1 VNSRVSALI
10 RKEFIQ
16 IVRDRRTLAIIL
28 VQPAILLLLFGYA
41 INTTVEHL
49 PTIVL
54 DQAGDRVS
62 RDFIQALNNSG
73 IFDVVDSA
81 RDPEMV
87 RQAVDAGAVK
97 VGVLIP
103 SDFARDLAAGRP
115 TEVQLL
121 IDGSDPNIAQSA
133 LFAAV
138 AVGQVRSA
146 LALSAR
152 LERIGLVTSAPA
164 IDVRPVVLYNPNMA
178 SINFMV
184 PGLIG
189 LILQN
194 QTLILTALAVVRE
207 RESGT
212 LEQLVVT
219 PIRRW
224 EFMVGKVLPYL
235 LLAFANVCL
244 ALAVGAF
251 WFQVEIAGSIGLL
264 LVLSVLFSISS
275 LSLGLLIST
284 VSQSQREATQ
294 LATFIILPTF
304 LLSGFMYPRETMPLP
319 LHDLGYLL
327 PLTYFLRILRGIV
340 LKGVGLDMLWGD
352 VLPLAVM
359 SLLLLTVS
367 TWRFRKQLD

>member
-1 VNSRVSALI
+1 
-10 RKEFIQ
+10 
-16 IVRDRRTLAIIL
+16 
-28 VQPAILLLLFGYA
+28 
-41 INTTVEHL
+41 
-49 PTIVL
+49 
-54 DQAGDRVS
+54 
-62 RDFIQALNNSG
+62 
-73 IFDVVDSA
+73 
-81 RDPEMV
+81 
-87 RQAVDAGAVK
+87 
-97 VGVLIP
+97 
-103 SDFARDLAAGRP
+103 
-115 TEVQLL
+115 
-121 IDGSDPNIAQSA
+121 
-133 LFAAV
+133 
-138 AVGQVRSA
+138 
-146 LALSAR
+146 
-152 LERIGLVTSAPA
+152 
-164 IDVRPVVLYNPNMA
+164 MA

-235 LLAFANVCL
+235 LLAFANVSL

-251 WFQVEIAGSIGLL
+251 WFQVEIAGSVGLL
-264 LVLSVLFSISS
+264 LVLSVLFSMSS

-352 VLPLAVM
+352 VLPLAAM

>member
-1 VNSRVSALI
+1 
-10 RKEFIQ
+10 
-16 IVRDRRTLAIIL
+16 
-28 VQPAILLLLFGYA
+28 
-41 INTTVEHL
+41 
-49 PTIVL
+49 
-54 DQAGDRVS
+54 
-62 RDFIQALNNSG
+62 
-73 IFDVVDSA
+73 
-81 RDPEMV
+81 
-87 RQAVDAGAVK
+87 VDAGAVK

-103 SDFARDLAAGRP
+103 PDFARDLAAGQP

-152 LERIGLVTSAPA
+152 LERMGLASSAPA

-235 LLAFANVCL
+235 LLAFANVSL

-251 WFQVEIAGSIGLL
+251 WFQVEIAGSVGLL
-264 LVLSVLFSISS
+264 LVLSVLFSMSS

-352 VLPLAVM
+352 VLPLAAM